1 MRTCNRTRAPS
12 RLRSS
17 EPASRSA
24 GGRRLRSRLQP
35 PSPRSFLPSSRW
47 HVWRAVPLVSY
58 AGALVTACGWC
69 KREMFHVNHLYV
81 HGDPMPCCCSSA
93 GSRGVVTAARKIW
106 GCNTGRSRDLQ
117 TRKGSE
123 SADPK
128 LETAEPKSRKRK
140 IKIVESQKLETQTER
155 IRDRRTGRS
164 VDRKTEKAETC
175 ELEKPE
181 RVGWERPR
189 SASREKGG
197 TCRSE
202 QPQAAEPM
210 EPQSARSEGEGY
222 RYARRRVFRNNVL
235 TRGIR

>member
-1 MRTCNRTRAPS
+1 MRNCNRMRAPP
-12 RLRSS
+12 RPHAI

-69 KREMFHVNHLYV
+69 KGEMFHVKHLYV

-140 IKIVESQKLETQTER
+140 IKIAESQKLETQTER

-164 VDRKTEKAETC
+164 VDRKTEKTGVRKLGKAEALKLGKGQSTQSQ
-175 ELEKPE
+175 KT
-181 RVGWERPR
+181 
-189 SASREKGG
+189 ASRRTNGVAERKIRRGG
-197 TCRSE
+197 
-202 QPQAAEPM
+202 
-210 EPQSARSEGEGY
+210 
-222 RYARRRVFRNNVL
+222 L
-235 TRGIR
+235 

>member
-1 MRTCNRTRAPS
+1 M
-12 RLRSS
+12 
-17 EPASRSA
+17 
-24 GGRRLRSRLQP
+24 RSRLQP
-35 PSPRSFLPSSRW
+35 PSPRSFLPSSWW

-69 KREMFHVNHLYV
+69 KRGMFHVKHLYV

-128 LETAEPKSRKRK
+128 LETADPKLETAEPKSRKRK

-164 VDRKTEKAETC
+164 VDRKTEKAGTC

-189 SASREKGG
+189 SASWEKGG

-202 QPQAAEPM
+202 QLQAAEPM
-210 EPQSARSEGEGY
+210 GSQSARSEGEGY
-222 RYARRRVFRNNVL
+222 RYARRRVFHNNVL